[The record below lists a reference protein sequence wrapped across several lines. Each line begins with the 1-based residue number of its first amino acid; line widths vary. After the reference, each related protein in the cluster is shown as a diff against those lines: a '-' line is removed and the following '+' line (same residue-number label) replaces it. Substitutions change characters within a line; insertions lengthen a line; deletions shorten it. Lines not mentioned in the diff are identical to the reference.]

1 MEERMTLLDFI
12 KPLDKN
18 ALQDFARR
26 CETTPGQLKQV
37 AYGNR
42 RANASLAIALDRET
56 DGAIRCEE
64 TRPDIDWAYL
74 RNSAAGA
81 EVPLPAKRL
90 VRRRGDRRGEERRD
104 GDRRQTDRRT

>member
-1 MEERMTLLDFI
+1 MTLLDFI

-18 ALQDFARR
+18 ALLSLARQ
-26 CETTPGQLKQV
+26 CGTTPGQLKQV

-56 DGAIRCEE
+56 EGVIKCEE

-74 RNSAAGA
+74 RNSSAPSEDGQ
-81 EVPLPAKRL
+81 RL
-90 VRRRGDRRGEERRD
+90 NRLAVRRGDRRSTERRQ
-104 GDRRQTDRRT
+104 GERRA